1 MEQITEEQYEQAC
14 KQKQEAEIIIDRY
27 FIEKRQRF
35 KERMKTNPIFTDDEL
50 YYSRVDLCPCGHGL
64 AYPKS
69 CGPDHYWDCSAILKG
84 IADKDVEHTGQ
95 LPFAYYEIK
104 GELGNL
110 TTRGVY
116 LPKNK
121 P

>member
-1 MEQITEEQYEQAC
+1 
-14 KQKQEAEIIIDRY
+14 
-27 FIEKRQRF
+27 
-35 KERMKTNPIFTDDEL
+35 
-50 YYSRVDLCPCGHGL
+50 
-64 AYPKS
+64 
-69 CGPDHYWDCSAILKG
+69 
-84 IADKDVEHTGQ
+84 